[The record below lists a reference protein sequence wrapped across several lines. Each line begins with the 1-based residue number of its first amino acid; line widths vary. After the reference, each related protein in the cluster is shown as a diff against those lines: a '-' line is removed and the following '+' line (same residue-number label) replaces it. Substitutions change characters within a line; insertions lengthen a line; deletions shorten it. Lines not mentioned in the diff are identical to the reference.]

1 MKNRVTIFALIIAIT
16 LAILSTA
23 SFAEEQRIAN
33 GSLGRA
39 SHFSKQ
45 GERSPGATKGL
56 FRGIE
61 NLDLSEEQIAEVK
74 KTMLDFKKESLVLKS
89 QIQMKQLEL
98 KELFLESNIDMEKV
112 REKLEEIAD
121 LQVEQK
127 IKAIE
132 NQSKIKEV
140 LTNEQLE
147 KLSLGLPMQKFGMEG
162 SESKRGKIGNQQHPS
177 HTK

>member
-1 MKNRVTIFALIIAIT
+1 MKNRVIIFALIIAIT

-23 SFAEEQRIAN
+23 SFAEAPY
-33 GSLGRA
+33 
-39 SHFSKQ
+39 FSKQ
-45 GERSPGATKGL
+45 GERSPGETKGL

-61 NLDLSEEQIAEVK
+61 DLDLSEEQTAEIK
-74 KTMLDFKKESLVLKS
+74 KIMLDLQKESLVLKS

-127 IKAIE
+127 IK
-132 NQSKIKEV
+132 EV

-162 SESKRGKIGNQQHPS
+162 SESKRGKIGNRQHPS